1 MKKSKFIALAMIVAF
16 ALSMGGCSLFNGKT
30 TKNQE
35 MIQIAE
41 SQNAK
46 NVIENLLRQEDPSA
60 FSEKGV
66 IRSYKINDN
75 LLKYNP
81 MGGLTIEIIINNDKD
96 LTITTTL
103 TEESD
108 GKYEQNGYVIS
119 EKLSNKLRGK

>member
-1 MKKSKFIALAMIVAF
+1 MKKSKFIVLAMMVAL

-30 TKNQE
+30 TKKQE

-41 SQNAK
+41 SKNAK
-46 NVIENLLRQEDPSA
+46 NVIENLLRQEDPAA

>member
-1 MKKSKFIALAMIVAF
+1 MKKSKLIVLVLVVF
-16 ALSMGGCSLFNGKT
+16 GLSIGGCSLITGHS
-30 TKNQE
+30 TKKQE

-66 IRSYKINDN
+66 IRSYKIKDN

>member
-1 MKKSKFIALAMIVAF
+1 MKKSKLIVLVLVVF
-16 ALSMGGCSLFNGKT
+16 GLSIGGCSLITGHS
-30 TKNQE
+30 TKKQE
-35 MIQIAE
+35 MIEIAE

-81 MGGLTIEIIINNDKD
+81 MG
-96 LTITTTL
+96 
-103 TEESD
+103 
-108 GKYEQNGYVIS
+108 
-119 EKLSNKLRGK
+119 

>member
-1 MKKSKFIALAMIVAF
+1 MMVAL

-30 TKNQE
+30 TKKQE

-75 LLKYNP
+75 LLKYNT

>member
-1 MKKSKFIALAMIVAF
+1 MKKSKLIVLVLVVF
-16 ALSMGGCSLFNGKT
+16 GLSIGGCSLITGHS
-30 TKNQE
+30 TKKQE